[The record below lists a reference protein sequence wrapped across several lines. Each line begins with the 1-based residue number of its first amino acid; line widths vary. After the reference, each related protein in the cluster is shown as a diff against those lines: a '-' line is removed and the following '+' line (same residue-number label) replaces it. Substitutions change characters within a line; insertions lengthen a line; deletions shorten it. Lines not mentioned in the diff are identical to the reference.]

1 MDGRLYRAAV
11 KGDVPSLLQLLH
23 EDELMLER
31 ALVGPSSE
39 TPLHIAAMLGRT
51 EFVAEI
57 LFLKPELASELD
69 SERSTPL
76 HLAAAKGYVDVVKS
90 LLEVYPDAC
99 LVADKYG
106 RNPLQVA
113 ACKGKVE
120 VVEVLVWF
128 KPEAGRSCN
137 RDGETV
143 LHMCVR
149 SGKLESLKV
158 VVGMFGGEDEL
169 IDWRDREGNSALHL
183 AAANG
188 QYETLDFLTTHTNA
202 QMNSPNLKGFT
213 AADLLA
219 QSRSGFKENAIG
231 DYAEMNGTPTPTPTP
246 VNRDSPRRG
255 RGSSSRPGN
264 KRASTAYDWKKHFKR
279 QNSWLER
286 MRNSLM
292 VVATLTATMA
302 FQAGINPPAGVWQ
315 DSSSGGNSTS
325 LSTNNG
331 LSIFGIEMKE
341 NTNVSHIAGVSIMA
355 DKFYSLYI
363 IFISCNTIGLIASL
377 SIILLLISGLPM
389 RRRLFVG
396 FLMAVMWVVITS
408 MAFTYVISVAYM
420 TPRDQVL
427 PYEIILI
434 GIVVWA
440 GMMMLLIIMHIIR
453 LIVRAFRICLRAVI
467 PRRRRAVMV

>member
-1 MDGRLYRAAV
+1 MDRRLYQAAV

-23 EDELMLER
+23 EDELMVER
-31 ALVGPSSE
+31 ALVGPCTE
-39 TPLHIAAMLGRT
+39 TPLHIAAMLGHS

-57 LFLKPELASELD
+57 LCLKPELASELD

-90 LLEVYPDAC
+90 LLKVYPDAC
-99 LVADKYG
+99 LAADKYG

-113 ACKGKVE
+113 ACKGKAE
-120 VVEVLVWF
+120 AVEVLLWF
-128 KPEAGRSCN
+128 KPEASRSCN

-149 SGKLESLKV
+149 SGKLESLKA
-158 VVGMFGGEDEL
+158 VVGILGGENEL
-169 IDWRDREGNSALHL
+169 IDWRNKDGNSALHL

-219 QSRSGFKENAIG
+219 QSRSGCKENAIR
-231 DYAEMNGTPTPTPTP
+231 DYAEMNGTPTPTP

-255 RGSSSRPGN
+255 RGSSSRRGN
-264 KRASTAYDWKKHFKR
+264 KPASTSYDWKKHFKR

-331 LSIFGIEMKE
+331 LLIFGILMKE

-355 DKFYSLYI
+355 DTFYSLYI
-363 IFISCNTIGLIASL
+363 TFISCNTIGLIASL
-377 SIILLLISGLPM
+377 SIILLLISGLPV

-396 FLMAVMWVVITS
+396 VLMVIMWIVITS
-408 MAFTYVISVAYM
+408 MAFTYAISVIYLA
-420 TPRDQVL
+420 PRYQML

-434 GIVVWA
+434 GIVAWA
-440 GMMMLLIIMHIIR
+440 GMMMLLVIMHIIR
-453 LIVRAFRICLRAVI
+453 LIVWAFRICLRAVI
-467 PRRRRAVMV
+467 PKRRAAIV